1 MLASNWNTLINSY
14 ADNTVI
20 SGQVLKIV
28 PGGVIVD
35 VCGHEGFLPKSQLP
49 LDFNPD
55 SESEVEVDFQILKV
69 NAITDNIVVSR
80 KEIIKRQKDDAYING
95 IKSLT
100 VGEIYDGVVKRVVSY
115 GVFVTLTDCVDGLV
129 PSKEL
134 SWKYFNN
141 IKDVVAVNDVIKVKV
156 LDVDVESRRVSLSH
170 KACTPSPWESIKN
183 LTVGEIYDGVV
194 RLVVPHG
201 VFVTLVDGV
210 DGFVHAS
217 ELSWQNINNIKD
229 VIAVNDVI
237 KVKVLDV
244 DVESRRVSLS
254 HKACSPS
261 PWESI
266 DTNVYQI
273 NSELNVSVAKIMG
286 QYLIVNFENGC
297 QGILHKSEISWEDKD
312 IRLHSEFKVGDNLH
326 VVITFI
332 DISQHKI
339 SVSIKRLTKKPSNS
353 IQYIKPGF
361 HVYCKVF
368 QETEE
373 GFELKTSRGQNV
385 FLSRSEIS
393 WLKRFD
399 VSDYIPENKSFEVLI
414 YANGDANR
422 PNIGSI
428 RRMSRDPMTAY
439 SPNTV
444 HKGIVSGE
452 TYKIYFVNFKD
463 GLTGIILKDTLKGRR
478 LTSGQ
483 VVNTTVVESDKES
496 RRIVLELNVES
507 EFTGKDIMSLLNLR
521 PSREVGILK
530 KLLVDAIKNNEIDT
544 SYAAGMAFIK
554 EKAKDVLQ

>member
-20 SGQVLKIV
+20 SGRVLRKV

-55 SESEVEVDFQILKV
+55 SESEVEATVDFQILKV
-69 NAITDNIVVSR
+69 NALTDNIVVSR
-80 KEIIKRQKDDAYING
+80 KEILKRQKEDAYING
-95 IKSLT
+95 IKSLS
-100 VGEIYDGVVKRVVSY
+100 VGDICDGVVKSVVSY
-115 GVFVTLTDCVDGLV
+115 GAFVTLLDSVDGLV

-134 SWKYFNN
+134 SWQYF
-141 IKDVVAVNDVIKVKV
+141 D
-156 LDVDVESRRVSLSH
+156 
-170 KACTPSPWESIKN
+170 
-183 LTVGEIYDGVV
+183 
-194 RLVVPHG
+194 
-201 VFVTLVDGV
+201 
-210 DGFVHAS
+210 
-217 ELSWQNINNIKD
+217 NIND

-237 KVKVLDV
+237 KVKVMDV

-266 DTNVYQI
+266 DTNIYQI

-332 DISQHKI
+332 DISKHKI

-399 VSDYIPENKSFEVLI
+399 VSDYIPENKPFEVLV

-463 GLTGIILKDTLKGRR
+463 GLSGIILKDTLRGRR